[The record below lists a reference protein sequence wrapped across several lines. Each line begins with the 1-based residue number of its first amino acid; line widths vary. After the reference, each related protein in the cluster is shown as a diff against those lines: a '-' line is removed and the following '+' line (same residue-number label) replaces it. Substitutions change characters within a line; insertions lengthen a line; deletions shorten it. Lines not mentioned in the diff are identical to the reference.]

1 MPEALRSKPFT
12 TYKPLSGHRP
22 SLRVFSV
29 ARPQQK
35 TPKTS
40 ENAGKPSNK
49 LQSGALTLLG
59 LGAITGG
66 GMLGSG
72 FDVAG
77 PESVLQ
83 ALGVLAAVVGV
94 HEAGHFL
101 AARVQN
107 IHVNKFS
114 IGFGPSLITYQGG
127 EVEYSLRAFPLG
139 GFVAFP
145 DDDPDCKYP
154 PDDPDLLRNRP
165 VLDRAIVTVAGVIA
179 NVIFAYTICVVQAG
193 TVGLAQPEFLPGVKL
208 GNISPGAVA
217 AEAGLQRG
225 DIVLSIGDMK
235 VAPSP
240 NSVNDVVT
248 YIQDRAGKPLVVE
261 VDRQGQIVD
270 IKLTPSEMADGTG
283 RIGVSLG
290 ANVKVSRVKA
300 ESFGAALSMGA
311 DDFNKLAGT
320 VLKGLSQ
327 FVSNFKETAERVS
340 GPVAI
345 LAVGSEVARTDATG
359 LYQFAA
365 LINLN
370 LAIVNILPLPALDGE
385 LKKKEKKRGG
395 WLLEGGIGA
404 SFVVSFISLFH
415 FFFHLFFVKYKFSAL
430 LFPLFLSFFICIILF
445 FYVRAHYIYNSL

>member
-1 MPEALRSKPFT
+1 MPGALRSKGAFT
-12 TYKPLSGHRP
+12 THRP
-22 SLRVFSV
+22 LPSQRSSLRVFSV
-29 ARPQQK
+29 AQPERKQEISSTQ
-35 TPKTS
+35 PKKAS
-40 ENAGKPSNK
+40 KG

-59 LGAITGG
+59 LGAVTGG
-66 GMLGSG
+66 GVLGSG
-72 FDVAG
+72 FDLAG

-101 AARVQN
+101 AARLQN

-114 IGFGPSLITYQGG
+114 IGFGPSLLKYQGA

-145 DDDPDCKYP
+145 DDDPDCPYP

-165 VLDRAIVTVAGVIA
+165 VLDRAIVTVAGVVA
-179 NVIFAYTICVVQAG
+179 NVIFAYAICVFQAS
-193 TVGLAQPEFLPGVKL
+193 TIGLAEPEYLPGIKL
-208 GNISPGAVA
+208 GNISPGTVA

-225 DIVLSIGDMK
+225 DIVLRIGDMK
-235 VAPSP
+235 IAPSP

-248 YIQDRAGKPLVVE
+248 YIQDRAGKTLAVE
-261 VDRQGQIVD
+261 VDRQGEKVAMSV
-270 IKLTPSEMADGTG
+270 TPIQLPDGTG

-290 ANVKVSRVKA
+290 ANVKITRVKA
-300 ESFGAALSMGA
+300 DGIGSALSMGA
-311 DDFNKLAGT
+311 SDFNKLFST

-370 LAIVNILPLPALDGE
+370 LAIVNVLPLPALDGGYLALQLVEALRGKKLNIE
-385 LKKKEKKRGG
+385 LERGIMASG
-395 WLLEGGIGA
+395 FLLLTSIGMA
-404 SFVVSFISLFH
+404 LIVKDAINLFT
-415 FFFHLFFVKYKFSAL
+415 S
-430 LFPLFLSFFICIILF
+430 
-445 FYVRAHYIYNSL
+445 

>member
-1 MPEALRSKPFT
+1 MPGTLRSKAFT
-12 TYKPLSGHRP
+12 THRP
-22 SLRVFSV
+22 LPSHRSSLRVFSV
-29 ARPQQK
+29 AQPQQK
-35 TPKTS
+35 PPTSSPKQDK
-40 ENAGKPSNK
+40 ASNK

-59 LGAITGG
+59 LGAVTGG
-66 GMLGSG
+66 GILGSG
-72 FDVAG
+72 FDLAG

-101 AARVQN
+101 AARLQN

-114 IGFGPSLITYQGG
+114 IGFGPSLLTYQGA

-145 DDDPDCKYP
+145 DDDPDCPYP

-165 VLDRAIVTVAGVIA
+165 VLDRAIVTVAGVVA
-179 NVIFAYTICVVQAG
+179 NVIFAYAICVFQAS
-193 TVGLAQPEFLPGVKL
+193 TVGLAEPEYLPGIRL
-208 GNISPGAVA
+208 GNISPGTVA

-235 VAPSP
+235 IAPSP

-248 YIQDRAGKPLVVE
+248 YIQDRAGKPLAVE
-261 VDRQGQIVD
+261 VDRQGERVAIQV
-270 IKLTPSEMADGTG
+270 TPIQLPDGTG

-290 ANVKVSRVKA
+290 ANVKITRVKA
-300 ESFGAALSMGA
+300 DSVGSALSMGA

-370 LAIVNILPLPALDGE
+370 LAIVNVLPLPALDGE
-385 LKKKEKKRGG
+385 
-395 WLLEGGIGA
+395 
-404 SFVVSFISLFH
+404 F
-415 FFFHLFFVKYKFSAL
+415 
-430 LFPLFLSFFICIILF
+430 
-445 FYVRAHYIYNSL
+445 